1 MPQSISNHVALRLKN
16 KSAATILFWVVLN
29 EPSNSMN
36 EGVSND
42 SISLFCICTAFTL
55 PPTIQPSFTTTYG
68 ANVLRVGSWTFSF
81 LRPSLGQA
89 GSFFKDLSLFR
100 YRFFTNIML
109 RRLTGPNLTGLFWAI
124 FRSKLKVWLSTCLS
138 QLATTW
144 RSDWK
149 IKVLQWYRD
158 IEIYTWMDVLYTLQ
172 YVQYGNFNKENAG
185 KSSHQFDLG
194 ALCFKTHWSLLW
206 SGDFAQ
212 LVRSTLI
219 KCRCEWNAVPR
230 KLRTMPSCWNSAFS
244 WSGPDSTP
252 ELLNFRS
259 VMDPNESQSSCSNGL
274 RHSFTTDACS
284 NWHSPVVCTP

>member
-100 YRFFTNIML
+100 YRLFTNIML
-109 RRLTGPNLTGLFWAI
+109 RRLTGPNLTGLIWAI

-138 QLATTW
+138 QLATMW
-144 RSDWK
+144 HSDWK
-149 IKVLQWYRD
+149 IKVLQRYYSEWC
-158 IEIYTWMDVLYTLQ
+158 WM
-172 YVQYGNFNKENAG
+172 
-185 KSSHQFDLG
+185 
-194 ALCFKTHWSLLW
+194 
-206 SGDFAQ
+206 
-212 LVRSTLI
+212 
-219 KCRCEWNAVPR
+219 
-230 KLRTMPSCWNSAFS
+230 
-244 WSGPDSTP
+244 
-252 ELLNFRS
+252 
-259 VMDPNESQSSCSNGL
+259 
-274 RHSFTTDACS
+274 
-284 NWHSPVVCTP
+284 SPVIAWMREWATIVYHCFVFVQPLRSPPLSSPLLPPRTVRMSWGSVLEPSPSWGLL